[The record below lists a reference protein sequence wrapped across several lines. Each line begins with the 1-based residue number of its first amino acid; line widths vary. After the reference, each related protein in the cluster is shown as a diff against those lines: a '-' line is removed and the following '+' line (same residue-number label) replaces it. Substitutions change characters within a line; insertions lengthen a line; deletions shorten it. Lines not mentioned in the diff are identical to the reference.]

1 MKPPA
6 FPHARAR
13 QRRRIPRWAWVSAA
27 LALVLVPVLLVWLAV
42 ALLGGA
48 WQAGS
53 GLVDQAKSWIGL
65 VAPEAAREADAAIAQ
80 VREAAQ
86 ALAPLATDPAAA
98 ARAAVEAKVAEA
110 GAVVTEPLA
119 DASAELAAKAAAAA
133 TLAGAAALAGQEAGA
148 IAERGRAALDGA
160 IGALAPLP
168 TADVAG
174 EDPPGFERLP
184 GFVRTAYR
192 RGDGGAMATY
202 LGAGSQADVMDFH
215 RKALE
220 RAGYAPIVQ
229 ASDERSTAIEFRKDG
244 QTLWVLTKAE
254 AGGRTRVELRSE

>member
-1 MKPPA
+1 MKPPV
-6 FPHARAR
+6 FRRARAR
-13 QRRRIPRWAWVSAA
+13 PRIPRWAWVSAA
-27 LALVLVPVLLVWLAV
+27 FALVLVPVLLVWMAV

-53 GLVDQAKSWIGL
+53 GLVDQAKGWIGL
-65 VAPEAAREADAAIAQ
+65 VAPEAAREADAALAQ

-86 ALAPLATDPAAA
+86 ALAPLATDPATA

-110 GAVVTEPLA
+110 EAAVSEPLTE
-119 DASAELAAKAAAAA
+119 ASAELAAKAAAAA
-133 TLAGAAALAGQEAGA
+133 TLAGAAALAGHEAA
-148 IAERGRAALDGA
+148 AVADRGRAALN
-160 IGALAPLP
+160 GALAALTPLP

-192 RGDGGAMATY
+192 RGDGGVVATY
-202 LGAGSQADVMDFH
+202 LGVAPQSEVMAFH

-220 RAGYAPIVQ
+220 QSGYAAIVQ
-229 ASDERSTAIEFRKDG
+229 SADQKSTAMEFRREG
-244 QTLWVLTKAE
+244 RTLWLSTIEE
-254 AGGRTRVELRSE
+254 AGGRTRVELRSD